1 MTDSELK
8 KLSRQQLIELL
19 LEQSKRVEELQQKA
33 DRLSKKL
40 ADKTIR
46 LEQAGSI
53 AQAAL
58 QLNHIFEDAQAAA
71 QQYLDSIQALSE
83 TKAFELEQKER
94 ELRKLTET
102 THRQCRLME
111 EQTKQ
116 QCEERLQQAGL
127 ASDGEEAHE

>member
-102 THRQCRLME
+102 TRRQCRLME